1 MKNNNNYNYL
11 TFIPARSGS
20 IGIKNKNIQKIGKKN
35 LIEITINFI
44 KKSKL
49 KKNFIY
55 LSTDSK
61 KYQKLA
67 KKLNVNCNYLRSK
80 KISKSNS
87 KIEDAVIEFV
97 TQIKKIKKN
106 IKFKYIIIL
115 LPTQPFRSLKTF
127 KSSIK
132 LIGKSYKSII
142 SVKNLNRSK
151 EYIFT
156 TRKNKLKIP
165 SYVKSTNRQYIES
178 NYTPCGCFYIVEAKS
193 FMKKKSFYIPK
204 IKHIITKFPQN
215 LDIDTKFDL
224 SLANMI
230 FKSGKN

>member
-35 LIEITINFI
+35 LIEISINFI

-49 KKNFIY
+49 KKNLIY

-61 KYQKLA
+61 KYQKLS

-87 KIEDAVIEFV
+87 KIEDAVIEFM

-132 LIGKSYKSII
+132 LIGKRYKSII